1 MILLYVSGMAVGVL
15 AGLLMKNTLYKG
27 NPVPFVMELPNYRV
41 PSPKSVLLLM
51 WDKAKD
57 FLTRAFTVIFIA
69 TIIIWFLQ
77 TFDTRLN
84 VVADSSASMLAGL
97 GRMLAPLFAPLG
109 FTDWRAATA
118 LITGFSAKE
127 AVVSTMAVLTG
138 TSVSNLGAALQGIF
152 TPLSAA
158 SFLAFTLL
166 YSPCVAAIAAV
177 KREMHSGLA
186 AAWVAFAQCAVAW
199 LCACAVFQVGSLFV

>member
-1 MILLYVSGMAVGVL
+1 
-15 AGLLMKNTLYKG
+15 
-27 NPVPFVMELPNYRV
+27 
-41 PSPKSVLLLM
+41 
-51 WDKAKD
+51 
-57 FLTRAFTVIFIA
+57 
-69 TIIIWFLQ
+69 
-77 TFDTRLN
+77 
-84 VVADSSASMLAGL
+84 MLAGL